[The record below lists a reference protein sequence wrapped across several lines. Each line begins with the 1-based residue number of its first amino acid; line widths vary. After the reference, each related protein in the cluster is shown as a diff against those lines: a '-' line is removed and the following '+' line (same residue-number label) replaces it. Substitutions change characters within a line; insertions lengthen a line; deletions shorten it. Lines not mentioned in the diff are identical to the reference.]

1 MKKKSTLL
9 ILIIIMFVNALSY
22 GTIIPLLY
30 PYASRFGMDAFG
42 LSMLVASFSLAQL
55 MATPIIGRLS
65 DRFGRKPLLLLCLGG
80 TAVSLALFASA
91 QSMVFLFVARILD
104 GITGGNNSVA
114 QAAIADSTEGKDRAK
129 AFGFLGA
136 SYGFGFLIGPALGGL
151 LSNISL
157 SAPFWFASALAAAG
171 TFAGVFLLKET
182 LTEKSRQPAQ
192 SAYFDIGKIAQSL
205 THPSTGVLLSV
216 SFVYAIAIN
225 SWIIGFQSFSNDIL
239 KLPARDI
246 GLMFASFGLISV
258 LMQSLGIK
266 IILEK
271 IKNKKSI
278 LGGALILAV
287 GVVAPLYFVHS
298 FAPFFLLIT
307 LFGIVSAPIVPIVTS
322 MISERT
328 KAEDQGGI
336 LGINQSLISMGQIA
350 GPLLAGAIALRS
362 VNLVFATSAAIM
374 AIALLVSK
382 RLSPSTKKA
391 DL

>member
-1 MKKKSTLL
+1 
-9 ILIIIMFVNALSY
+9 MFVNALSY

-30 PYASRFGMDAFG
+30 PYASRFGMNAFG

-55 MATPIIGRLS
+55 LATPIIGRLS
-65 DRFGRKPLLLLCLGG
+65 DRYGRKPLLLLCLGG

-136 SYGFGFLIGPALGGL
+136 SFGFGFLIGPALGGL

-157 SAPFWFASALAAAG
+157 SAPFWFASALATAG
-171 TFAGVFLLKET
+171 TIAGVFLMRET
-182 LTEKSRQPAQ
+182 LTERSRQPVHK
-192 SAYFDIGKIAQSL
+192 AYFSFKNVVGAFKN
-205 THPSTGVLLSV
+205 PNTGVALSI
-216 SFVYAIAIN
+216 SFIYAVAIN
-225 SWIIGFQSFSNDIL
+225 AWIIGFQSFSNDVL
-239 KLPARDI
+239 KLSARDI

-258 LMQSLGIK
+258 LMQSIGIK

-271 IKNKKSI
+271 IKDKKNI
-278 LGGALILAV
+278 LSGTLLLATGAIF
-287 GVVAPLYFVHS
+287 PLYFVHS
-298 FAPFFLLIT
+298 FVPFFAIIIV
-307 LFGIVSAPIVPIVTS
+307 FGIVSAPIVPIVTS
-322 MISERT
+322 IISERT

-336 LGINQSLISMGQIA
+336 LGINQSIISMGQIA
-350 GPLLAGAIALRS
+350 GPLIAGIIALRS
-362 VNLVFATSAAIM
+362 VNLVFVAAAVIM
-374 AIALLVSK
+374 ATALIASK
-382 RLSPSTKKA
+382 NISTATKKL